1 MLMAIEWQKMF
12 AFDTPPLEIFIRG
25 TVMYLGLFLLL
36 RIILKRE
43 SGGLGTTDLLVV
55 VLLADASQNAM
66 AGNYTSISDGILLVL
81 VIIGWSYV
89 LNLLAYVSPQIE
101 KIIRPGKLLLIKNGK
116 MLRKNMKEEL
126 VTVRELLAEMRK
138 NGVSDINEVNSAYM
152 ENDGTISFV
161 CSKPENSKPKDKKD
175 LF

>member
-1 MLMAIEWQKMF
+1 MLLATEWQKMF
-12 AFDTPPLEIFIRG
+12 AFDTPPIEIIVRG
-25 TVMYLGLFLLL
+25 SVMYLGLFFLL

-81 VIIGWSYV
+81 VIIMWSYI
-89 LNLLAYVSPQIE
+89 LNLLAYWSPWVE
-101 KIIRPGKLLLIKNGK
+101 KLLRPGKLLLIKNGK
-116 MLRKNMKEEL
+116 MLRRNMKEEL

-138 NGVSDINEVNSAYM
+138 NGVSDINDVDSAYM
-152 ENDGTISFV
+152 ENDGTISFI
-161 CSKPENSKPKDKKD
+161 CPKIENSKPKDKKD